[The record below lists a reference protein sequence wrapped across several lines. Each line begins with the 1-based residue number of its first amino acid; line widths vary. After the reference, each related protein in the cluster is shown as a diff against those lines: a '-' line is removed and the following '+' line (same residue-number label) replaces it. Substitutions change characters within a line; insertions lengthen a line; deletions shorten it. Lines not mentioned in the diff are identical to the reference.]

1 MAEWKNIVGVLVV
14 AAFGGSVHQADNLF
28 VLSRSLVV
36 DSPRAPMPIPSCAM
50 AQAAL
55 SYEVNCSTCHGAR
68 GEGIE
73 SMIPSLAGNDVP
85 KAQHL
90 IEMIIAGTTGGQRGV
105 HMPPFGWKMSN
116 EEIARLANY
125 VLSNWGGAAICLTAE
140 DVANAREA
148 LAG

>member
-1 MAEWKNIVGVLVV
+1 
-14 AAFGGSVHQADNLF
+14 
-28 VLSRSLVV
+28 
-36 DSPRAPMPIPSCAM
+36 
-50 AQAAL
+50 
-55 SYEVNCSTCHGAR
+55 
-68 GEGIE
+68 
-73 SMIPSLAGNDVP
+73 MIPSLAGNDVP

-148 LAG
+148 LAGMITVE